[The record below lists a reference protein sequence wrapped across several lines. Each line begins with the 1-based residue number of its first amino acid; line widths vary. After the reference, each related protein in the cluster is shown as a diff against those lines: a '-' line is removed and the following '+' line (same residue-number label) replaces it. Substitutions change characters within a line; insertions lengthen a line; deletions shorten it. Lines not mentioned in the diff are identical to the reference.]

1 MKHKR
6 WLIYQLLRNANLRK
20 GPTGEVKG
28 KTSSAMR
35 QHSTAKLIRHNKEKN
50 PPRTMQN
57 EKSPSTPHN
66 KKDAENSTSFI
77 ILNSATNL
85 SAHNLL

>member
-35 QHSTAKLIRHNKEKN
+35 QHSTAKLIRHNKEKKSASHHAKRKITLN
-50 PPRTMQN
+50 PSLQ
-57 EKSPSTPHN
+57 
-66 KKDAENSTSFI
+66 KKMPKTRH
-77 ILNSATNL
+77 L
-85 SAHNLL
+85 SLY